1 MVHVGMQETHYRQ
14 REDRFCRPPAC
25 RSLRL
30 LPDGNFWAAAVAGL
44 GPRWRP
50 VADPGCGHE
59 WCHWGR
65 QEAALRAMVSALSE
79 HFDKT
84 LRFVSPPP
92 ATGPPRRTRTGLR
105 TRTAQSANH
114 HFIAAIDPRN
124 NAIRTSDYLQ
134 HLPIQ
139 KQHTYCSDCT
149 RRARP
154 LSA

>member
-1 MVHVGMQETHYRQ
+1 MLIASMVHVGMQETHYRQ

-25 RSLRL
+25 QSLRL

-105 TRTAQSANH
+105 TRTITSSPRSILETTRFVHQIICSTYRFRSNTH
-114 HFIAAIDPRN
+114 IAA
-124 NAIRTSDYLQ
+124 T
-134 HLPIQ
+134 
-139 KQHTYCSDCT
+139 
-149 RRARP
+149 ARGV
-154 LSA
+154 LDR